1 MSGLSDVHSKPGL
14 SSRNPRLSLA
24 DTTTIIH
31 QGQQGAGDPPFSP
44 KQPLSPATVVHL
56 KQTFSKAAQRAR
68 GKSAGLADW
77 EGVRKSHVQLPSDA
91 PGFATSSSNIGQ
103 RAGATSRP
111 TSLVSPPL
119 VDEPTSYLQT
129 NGSTKPDGGEGNQP
143 ESSSEDSHS
152 GDEYTRF
159 KQARSVQSFWRV
171 PSLTAQQRGILKCTI
186 AYTIATLFTFVPIL
200 SGLLSAPFDLAGPVR
215 GGHVVATVATYY
227 NPAKTLGAMF
237 EAVRNSR
244 SNRNNGTC

>member
-1 MSGLSDVHSKPGL
+1 MSGLSGVHGKPGS

-24 DTTTIIH
+24 EPSAIIH
-31 QGQQGAGDPPFSP
+31 QDEQAASDPPFSP

-68 GKSAGLADW
+68 NNSAGLADW
-77 EGVRKSHVQLPSDA
+77 EGVRKSHVQLPSGA
-91 PGFATSSSNIGQ
+91 PGVATNSSDNGQ
-103 RAGATSRP
+103 RTGASPRP
-111 TSLVSPPL
+111 NSLLSPPL
-119 VDEPTSYLQT
+119 VDEPTSYLPP
-129 NGSTKPDGGEGNQP
+129 NGLTKPNGHEDNQP

-159 KQARSVQSFWRV
+159 KQARKVQSLWRI

-237 EAVRNSR
+237 EAVRHNR
-244 SNRNNGTC
+244 SGCIDGTR